1 MISVVIVNW
10 NTRDFLEKC
19 LGSLA
24 EDRSNLEVIVVDNA
38 SKDGSAQMVLDHF
51 PWVRLLAE
59 SENHGYAKGNN
70 LGFRASN
77 GSLILTLNSD
87 TIVPV
92 GVIAETAERLSQAQ
106 TLGVGAVRL
115 VEPSGRTQ
123 RSVRGWPS
131 VVGIAGDLLGLSR
144 AMPGSIW
151 DSYRLNGFD
160 YEKTQDAPQPM
171 GTFLLFKR
179 EALES
184 LELPEFDEQFPIFFN
199 EVDLLYRL
207 ERNGWRCRYFADLS
221 ITHYGGE
228 STKQVKKPMVWESH
242 RSLYKYLNKHTKGA
256 ARLALP
262 LLWMVITVGAF
273 VRARGWSAGFRP

>member
-19 LGSLA
+19 LESLA
-24 EDRSNLEVIVVDNA
+24 QDRDLLDVIVIDNA
-38 SKDGSAQMVLDHF
+38 SSDGSANLVRERF

-59 SENHGYAKGNN
+59 TANHGYAKGNN
-70 LGFRASN
+70 LGFRASK
-77 GSLILTLNSD
+77 GEFVLTLNSD
-87 TIVPV
+87 TVVPL
-92 GVIAETAERLSQAQ
+92 GLIPEAAERLA
-106 TLGVGAVRL
+106 TLPEIGIGAVRL

-123 RSVRGWPS
+123 KSVRGWPS
-131 VVGIAGDLLGLSR
+131 VIGIAGDILGLSKKL
-144 AMPGSIW
+144 PGSAW
-151 DSYRLNGFD
+151 DSYRMNGFD
-160 YEKTQDAPQPM
+160 YDLTQDAPQPM

-207 ERNGWRCRYFADLS
+207 LQKGWTCRYFADLA

-242 RSLYKYLNKHTKGA
+242 RSLFRYLRKHTKGA
-256 ARLALP
+256 SRLALP
-262 LLWMVITVGAF
+262 LLWMVITIGAF